1 MNNLNKTELIRK
13 FNAGKL
19 TDAEQSALER
29 MIESGEIQMEEL
41 EQISAI
47 HHRVSAMQFPV
58 PSGDLDDRFYHML
71 ALQKRKGKRLMD
83 WRALFS
89 WENLVPKLALATF
102 MLALGIGVGYLVK
115 PSASVQ
121 QNDMQALTQEV
132 VNLKEMMML
141 SLLEKESAT
150 ERLKAVSL
158 TQDMDDA
165 SVKVTSALVR
175 TLNEDENV
183 NVRLAA
189 LEALK
194 PYARNSEVRQ
204 ALIQSIAKQ
213 QSPLVQIALAELMVM
228 IQEKSSVKELEK
240 IVDSAKTPEE
250 VKSKI
255 KESIKVLI

>member
-1 MNNLNKTELIRK
+1 MDNLKKTELIRK
-13 FNAGKL
+13 FNAGEL

-29 MIESGEIQMEEL
+29 MIESGEVQLEEL
-41 EQISAI
+41 EQISSMQHA
-47 HHRVSAMQFPV
+47 VSAMRVPT
-58 PSGDLDDRFYHML
+58 PSGDLDDRFYQML
-71 ALQKRKGKRLMD
+71 ALQKRKSKKVD
-83 WRALFS
+83 WSELFS
-89 WENLVPKLALATF
+89 WDNLVPKLALATF
-102 MLALGIGVGYLVK
+102 MLMIGIGVGYIVK
-115 PSASVQ
+115 PSTTSQ
-121 QNDMQALTQEV
+121 PSDMQALTQEV

-150 ERLKAVSL
+150 ERLKAVNL

-165 SVKVTSALVR
+165 SVKVTNALVR

-194 PYARNSEVRQ
+194 PYVKNSEVRQ

-213 QSPLVQIALAELMVM
+213 QSPLVQISLAELMVM
-228 IQEKSSVKELEK
+228 IQEKSSVKEFEK
-240 IVDSAKTPEE
+240 IIGSERTPEE